1 MFFTWGP
8 CSFQNGSR
16 DILHPNSRGSA
27 SQEPLTKWEVSL
39 LAPSHSSS
47 WAANAIA
54 FASPASPTQPRTL
67 CSQKGC
73 FLSKS
78 NKLLPHH
85 LPFTSMPVV
94 NALWGTQQCSQ

>member
-16 DILHPNSRGSA
+16 DILHPSSQGSA
-27 SQEPLTKWEVSL
+27 SQEPMTKWEVSL
-39 LAPSHSSS
+39 LAPSQSSS

-54 FASPASPTQPRTL
+54 FASPASPRQPRTL
-67 CSQKGC
+67 RSQMGC

-78 NKLLPHH
+78 NKPLPHH

-94 NALWGTQQCSQ
+94 NAPWGTQQCSR